1 MQNHSFNLQ
10 STVHLLQTKWK
21 QLLFFVLVSLL
32 VASITLF
39 IVPKQYYAASTV
51 VSANPSLADKAHLL
65 NQNIQNLYSVFGSGD
80 DLERIYGIASMDTVY
95 KQLVDEFDLISYYQ
109 LTGADTNRVPLN
121 FNLLRRKAVLE
132 LKEDINIQKTE
143 FAQLK
148 ISIWTKDAALSAKI
162 VNRMV
167 EITRLKE
174 ESIWKSGYEK
184 MLVNFNRSIDSL
196 TKIYDV
202 MSTAI
207 KMEKENASQIYY
219 VKSNSLY
226 EQINAQQKAASEL
239 KLAIDNNAP
248 SLFVLETAV
257 AAAKPEKPNI
267 PEVLILTAIVSLVFA
282 VLVLLIYHREDSL

>member
-39 IVPKQYYAASTV
+39 IVPKQYYAASTL

-282 VLVLLIYHREDSL
+282 VMVLLIYHREDSL

>member
-1 MQNHSFNLQ
+1 MQNNSFNLQ

-109 LTGADTNRVPLN
+109 LSGADTNRVPQN
-121 FNLLRRKAVLE
+121 FNLLRRKAVLA
-132 LKEDINIQKTE
+132 LKEDISIQKTE

-174 ESIWKSGYEK
+174 ELIWKSGYEK

>member
-10 STVHLLQTKWK
+10 STVHLLQIKWK

-282 VLVLLIYHREDSL
+282 VMVLLIYHREDSL

>member
-1 MQNHSFNLQ
+1 MQNNSFNLQ
-10 STVHLLQTKWK
+10 STVYLLQTKWK
-21 QLLFFVLVSLL
+21 QLLFFVMVSLL

-39 IVPKQYYAASTV
+39 IVPKQYYAASTL

-282 VLVLLIYHREDSL
+282 VMVLLIYHREDSL

>member
-95 KQLVDEFDLISYYQ
+95 KQLVDEFNLISYYQ

-267 PEVLILTAIVSLVFA
+267 SEVLILTAIVSLVFA
-282 VLVLLIYHREDSL
+282 VMVLLIYHREDSL

>member
-10 STVHLLQTKWK
+10 STVYLLQTKWK

-39 IVPKQYYAASTV
+39 IVPKQYYAASIV

-65 NQNIQNLYSVFGSGD
+65 NQNIQNLYSVFGNGD

-95 KQLVDEFDLISYYQ
+95 KQMVDEFDLIRYYQ
-109 LTGADTNRVPLN
+109 LTGADKNLVPPN

-132 LKEDINIQKTE
+132 LKEDISIQKTE
-143 FAQLK
+143 FSQLK
-148 ISIWTKDAALSAKI
+148 ISIWIKDAALSAKI

-196 TKIYDV
+196 TKIYDE
-202 MSTAI
+202 MSNVI
-207 KMEKENASQIYY
+207 KKEKENASQLDY

-257 AAAKPEKPNI
+257 PAAKPEKPNI
-267 PEVLILTAIVSLVFA
+267 LEVLILTSIVSLVFA

>member
-21 QLLFFVLVSLL
+21 QLLFFVMVSLL

-39 IVPKQYYAASTV
+39 IVPKQYYAASTL

-95 KQLVDEFDLISYYQ
+95 KQLVDEFNLISYYQ

-282 VLVLLIYHREDSL
+282 VMVLLIYHREDSL

>member
-10 STVHLLQTKWK
+10 STVHLLQIKWK

-95 KQLVDEFDLISYYQ
+95 KQLVDEFNLISYYQ

>member
-95 KQLVDEFDLISYYQ
+95 KQLVDEFNLISYYQ

-202 MSTAI
+202 MSTTI

>member
-1 MQNHSFNLQ
+1 
-10 STVHLLQTKWK
+10 
-21 QLLFFVLVSLL
+21 
-32 VASITLF
+32 
-39 IVPKQYYAASTV
+39 
-51 VSANPSLADKAHLL
+51 
-65 NQNIQNLYSVFGSGD
+65 
-80 DLERIYGIASMDTVY
+80 MDTVY